1 MIFSEALC
9 FRVLSICTL
18 ALTASIPPSS
28 LFVISS
34 IAANSTIANNTATA
48 YNLPLDPYVY
58 RNAVPFIITF
68 YNYGAPLWAYSVE
81 QVILNA
87 MLDVG
92 EHDDQGAINETTLH
106 YEDIYSPTERAAL
119 EICPRNR
126 MTWHGWS
133 LVVDALQKVFK
144 GDYVELSFGVA
155 MTVTPTQLRYLGL
168 GRLYKPKDA

>member
-1 MIFSEALC
+1 M
-9 FRVLSICTL
+9 
-18 ALTASIPPSS
+18 
-28 LFVISS
+28 
-34 IAANSTIANNTATA
+34 
-48 YNLPLDPYVY
+48 
-58 RNAVPFIITF
+58 
-68 YNYGAPLWAYSVE
+68 E